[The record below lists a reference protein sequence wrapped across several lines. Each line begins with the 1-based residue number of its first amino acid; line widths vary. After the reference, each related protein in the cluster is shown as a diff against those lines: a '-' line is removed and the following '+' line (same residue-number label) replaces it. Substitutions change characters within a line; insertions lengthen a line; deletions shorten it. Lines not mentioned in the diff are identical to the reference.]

1 MGRSRSV
8 VRDVRTLGWLVARNL
23 PHTATVTYATN
34 LWYAALWA
42 DHLVAGAL
50 QSRTICE
57 QPIVFFRG
65 PDGEPVALEDRC
77 AHRFIPLSMG
87 QLCDGASSVEC
98 PYHGLR
104 FGTDG
109 ACVLNPHGSGRIPA
123 TLAVRSYPVVE
134 RHTMLWIWM
143 GTDEADPDLIPDFSY
158 LDPGAPGVLSKRDS
172 LEMDVDYQLVIDNL
186 LDLSHASFLHRGVL
200 GDPSTLACDITIDST
215 ESSVTVTRTRA
226 DVAPAKLF
234 DLMFRNDG
242 ADVDTWSIMR
252 WDAPSCLRHEAGV
265 CPPGEERTD
274 GITVIGT
281 HLVTPSSKGKC
292 TYHVA
297 AVRLGESPNSD
308 DAEIAEQLSALRR
321 YAFDE
326 QDRPILEAQQRA
338 YDLAGGVDSLRPVML
353 SIDAAPLRAR
363 RVLAKI
369 IAGENPDTDE
379 MADGERVFVTLD

>member
-1 MGRSRSV
+1 
-8 VRDVRTLGWLVARNL
+8 
-23 PHTATVTYATN
+23 
-34 LWYAALWA
+34 
-42 DHLVAGAL
+42 
-50 QSRTICE
+50 
-57 QPIVFFRG
+57 
-65 PDGEPVALEDRC
+65 
-77 AHRFIPLSMG
+77 MG
-87 QLCDGASSVEC
+87 QLCDGAASVEC

-123 TLAVRSYPVVE
+123 TLAVRSYPVVA

-200 GDPSTLACDITIDST
+200 GDPSTLHCEIDIDST
-215 ESSVTVTRTRA
+215 ETSVTVTRTRSN
-226 DVAPAKLF
+226 VAPAKLF

-242 ADVDTWSIMR
+242 KEVDTWSIMR

-265 CPPGEERTD
+265 CPPGAGPDE
-274 GITVIGT
+274 GMTVIGT
-281 HLVTPSSKGKC
+281 HLVTPSEKGKC

-297 AVRLGESPNSD
+297 AVRIGESTVSD
-308 DAEIAEQLSALRR
+308 DSEVAEQLSALRK

-338 YDLAGGVDSLRPVML
+338 YDLAGGPDSLRPVML

-369 IAGENPDTDE
+369 IGNENSD
-379 MADGERVFVTLD
+379 DGERVFVTLD

>member
-1 MGRSRSV
+1 M
-8 VRDVRTLGWLVARNL
+8 
-23 PHTATVTYATN
+23 TYATN

-42 DHLVAGAL
+42 DDLTAGDM

-65 PDGEPVALEDRC
+65 PLDEPVALEDRC

-87 QLCDGASSVEC
+87 QLCDGAASVEC

-123 TLAVRSYPVVE
+123 TLAVRAYPVVE

-143 GTDEADPDLIPDFSY
+143 GTDDPDPGLIPDFSY

-172 LEMDVDYQLVIDNL
+172 MPMDVDYQLVIDNL

-200 GDPSTLACDITIDST
+200 GDPSTLECDIDIDST
-215 ESSVTVTRTRA
+215 ETSVTVTRTRSE
-226 DVAPAKLF
+226 VAPAKLF

-242 ADVDTWSIMR
+242 NDVDTWSIMR
-252 WDAPSCLRHEAGV
+252 WDAPSCLRHEAGICAPDV
-265 CPPGEERTD
+265 DRD
-274 GITVIGT
+274 QGITVIGT

-297 AVRLGESPNSD
+297 AVRIGESLGSD
-308 DAEIAEQLSALRR
+308 DAEISEQLSVLRR
-321 YAFDE
+321 FAFDE

-338 YDLAGGVDSLRPVML
+338 YDLAGGPDSLRPVML

-363 RVLAKI
+363 RVLARI
-369 IAGENPDTDE
+369 IDEENSGAEQSAGEQ
-379 MADGERVFVTLD
+379 VFVTLD

>member
-1 MGRSRSV
+1 
-8 VRDVRTLGWLVARNL
+8 
-23 PHTATVTYATN
+23 VTYASDV
-34 LWYAALWA
+34 WYAALWA
-42 DHLVAGAL
+42 DDLVDGAL

-87 QLCDGASSVEC
+87 QLCDGAASVEC

-123 TLAVRSYPVVE
+123 TLAVRAYPVVE

-143 GTDEADPDLIPDFSY
+143 GTDTPDPTTIPDFSY
-158 LDPGAPGVLSKRDS
+158 LDPDAPGVRSKRES
-172 LEMDVDYQLVIDNL
+172 LEIAADYQLVIDNL
-186 LDLSHASFLHRGVL
+186 LDLSHASFLHRGLL
-200 GDPSTLACDITIDST
+200 GDPSTLECDIDIDST
-215 ESSVTVTRTRA
+215 ETSVTVTRARRGIT
-226 DVAPAKLF
+226 PSKLF
-234 DLMFRNDG
+234 DLMFRDDG
-242 ADVDTWSIMR
+242 QPVDNWSIMR
-252 WDAPSCLRHEAGV
+252 WTAPSCLRHEAGI
-265 CPPGEERTD
+265 CPPGAGRDE

-281 HLVTPSSKGKC
+281 HLVTPSEKGRC

-297 AVRLGESPNSD
+297 AVRLGPSRGD
-308 DAEIAEQLSALRR
+308 DDGGLAEQLSALRK

-326 QDRPILEAQQRA
+326 QDRPVLEAQQRA
-338 YDLAGGVDSLRPVML
+338 YDLAGGPEALRPVML

-363 RVLAKI
+363 RVLAAI
-369 IAGENPDTDE
+369 VAAENADTE
-379 MADGERVFVTLD
+379 QVFVTVD

>member
-1 MGRSRSV
+1 
-8 VRDVRTLGWLVARNL
+8 
-23 PHTATVTYATN
+23 VTYATN

-42 DHLVAGAL
+42 EDLTDGEL

-65 PDGEPVALEDRC
+65 PEGGPVALEDRC

-87 QLCDGASSVEC
+87 QLCDGAASVEC

-123 TLAVRSYPVVE
+123 TLAVRAYPVVE

-143 GTDEADPDLIPDFSY
+143 GTDDADPDLIPDFSY
-158 LDPGAPGVLSKRDS
+158 LDPGAPGVLSKRDW

-200 GDPSTLACDITIDST
+200 GDPSTLACDIAIDST
-215 ESSVTVTRTRA
+215 DTSVTVTRTRSG
-226 DVAPAKLF
+226 VAPAKLF

-242 ADVDTWSIMR
+242 EKVDTWSIMR

-265 CPPGEERTD
+265 CPPGTD
-274 GITVIGT
+274 PDQGITVIGT
-281 HLVTPSSKGKC
+281 HLVTPSAKGKC

-297 AVRLGESPNSD
+297 AVRIGDSPNSD
-308 DAEIAEQLSALRR
+308 DAEVAEQLSALRR

-338 YDLAGGVDSLRPVML
+338 YDLAGGIDSLRPVML

-369 IAGENPDTDE
+369 IATENLEAEPDVDGDG
-379 MADGERVFVTLD
+379 DGERVFVTLD

>member
-1 MGRSRSV
+1 M
-8 VRDVRTLGWLVARNL
+8 
-23 PHTATVTYATN
+23 TYATN

-42 DHLVAGAL
+42 EDLTEGAL

-57 QPIVFFRG
+57 QPIVFFRD
-65 PDGEPVALEDRC
+65 PRGEPVALEDRC

-87 QLCDGASSVEC
+87 QLCDGAASVEC

-123 TLAVRSYPVVE
+123 TLAIRAYPVAE

-143 GTDEADPDLIPDFSY
+143 GTDEPDTDRIPDFSY

-172 LEMDVDYQLVIDNL
+172 MEMNVDYQLVIDNL

-200 GDPSTLACDITIDST
+200 GDPSTLDCEIDIDST
-215 ESSVTVTRTRA
+215 DTSVTVTRTRA

-242 ADVDTWSIMR
+242 ERVDTWSIMR
-252 WDAPSCLRHEAGV
+252 WDAPSCLRHEAGI
-265 CPPGEERTD
+265 CPTGGDRQE

-297 AVRLGESPNSD
+297 AVRIGESAGSD
-308 DAEIAEQLSALRR
+308 DADISEQLSTLRR
-321 YAFDE
+321 HAFDE

-338 YDLAGGVDSLRPVML
+338 YDLAGGPDSLRPVML
-353 SIDAAPLRAR
+353 SIDVAPLRAR

-369 IAGENPDTDE
+369 IGNESMD
-379 MADGERVFVTLD
+379 DGERVFVTLH

>member
-1 MGRSRSV
+1 MS
-8 VRDVRTLGWLVARNL
+8 
-23 PHTATVTYATN
+23 YATN

-42 DHLVAGAL
+42 DDLADDAL
-50 QSRTICE
+50 HSRTICE

-65 PDGEPVALEDRC
+65 PRGEPVALEDRC

-87 QLCDGASSVEC
+87 QLCDGAASIEC

-123 TLAVRSYPVVE
+123 TLAVRAYPVVD

-143 GTDEADPDLIPDFSY
+143 GSDAPDPDLIPDFSY
-158 LDPGAPGVLSKRDS
+158 LDPGAPGVVSKRDS

-200 GDPSTLACDITIDST
+200 GDPSTLHCDIEIDST
-215 ESSVTVTRTRA
+215 ASSVTVTRTRS

-242 ADVDTWSIMR
+242 NAVDTWSIMR
-252 WDAPSCLRHEAGV
+252 WDAPSCLRHEAGI
-265 CPPGEERTD
+265 CPPDAGRDE

-281 HLVTPSSKGKC
+281 HLVTPSSRGKC

-297 AVRLGESPNSD
+297 AVRLGESPGSD
-308 DAEIAEQLSALRR
+308 DAEIAAQLSTLRR

-338 YDLAGGVDSLRPVML
+338 YDLAGGPDSLRPVML

-363 RVLAKI
+363 RVLARI
-369 IAGENPDTDE
+369 IADECADADETDVSE
-379 MADGERVFVTLD
+379 QVFVTIS

>member
-1 MGRSRSV
+1 MAATLRSM
-8 VRDVRTLGWLVARNL
+8 
-23 PHTATVTYATN
+23 TYATN
-34 LWYAALWA
+34 IWYAALWA
-42 DHLVAGAL
+42 EDLAEGAM

-57 QPIVFFRG
+57 QPVVFFRG

-87 QLCDGASSVEC
+87 QLCDGAKSVEC

-123 TLAVRSYPVVE
+123 TLAVRAYPVVE

-143 GTDEADPDLIPDFSY
+143 GADEADTDLIPDFSY
-158 LDPGAPGVLSKRDS
+158 LDPGAPGVLSKRDW

-200 GDPSTLACDITIDST
+200 GDPSTLECDIDIVST
-215 ESSVTVTRTRA
+215 PTSVTVTRTRS

-242 ADVDTWSIMR
+242 RPVDTWSVMR
-252 WDAPSCLRHEAGV
+252 WDAPSCLRHEAGI
-265 CPPGEERTD
+265 CPPGADRGE

-297 AVRLGESPNSD
+297 AVRLGESPGSD
-308 DAEIAEQLSALRR
+308 DAEVSAQLSALRR

-338 YDLAGGVDSLRPVML
+338 YDLAGGPDSLRPVML
-353 SIDAAPLRAR
+353 SIDVAPLRAR
-363 RVLAKI
+363 RVLAAI
-369 IAGENPDTDE
+369 IAAENQDAGEGHIDE
-379 MADGERVFVTLD
+379 QVFAS

>member
-1 MGRSRSV
+1 M
-8 VRDVRTLGWLVARNL
+8 
-23 PHTATVTYATN
+23 TYATN

-42 DHLVAGAL
+42 EDLAEGTL
-50 QSRTICE
+50 ESRTICE

-65 PDGEPVALEDRC
+65 PQGEAVALEDRC

-87 QLCDGASSVEC
+87 QLCDGAASVEC

-143 GTDEADPDLIPDFSY
+143 GTDEADHDLIADFSY
-158 LDPGAPGVLSKRDS
+158 LDPGAPGVLSKRDWIA
-172 LEMDVDYQLVIDNL
+172 MDVDYQLVIDNL

-200 GDPSTLACDITIDST
+200 GDPSTLECEIGIDST
-215 ESSVTVTRTRA
+215 DTSVTVTRTRSR
-226 DVAPAKLF
+226 VAPAKLF

-242 ADVDTWSIMR
+242 NDVDTWSIMR

-265 CPPGEERTD
+265 CPPGAEHEE

-297 AVRLGESPNSD
+297 AVRNGESAGSD
-308 DAEIAEQLSALRR
+308 DAEVAEQLSALRR

-338 YDLAGGVDSLRPVML
+338 YDLAGGPDSLRPVML

-369 IAGENPDTDE
+369 IAEENQD
-379 MADGERVFVTLD
+379 DGERVFVTLD

>member
-1 MGRSRSV
+1 M
-8 VRDVRTLGWLVARNL
+8 
-23 PHTATVTYATN
+23 TYATN

-42 DHLVAGAL
+42 DDLTAGDM

-65 PDGEPVALEDRC
+65 PGDEPVALEDRC

-87 QLCDGASSVEC
+87 QLCDGAASVEC

-104 FGTDG
+104 FGIDG

-123 TLAVRSYPVVE
+123 TLAVRAYPVVE
-134 RHTMLWIWM
+134 RHTMLWIWI

-158 LDPGAPGVLSKRDS
+158 LDPGAPGVLSKRES
-172 LEMDVDYQLVIDNL
+172 MAMDVDYQLVIDNL

-200 GDPSTLACDITIDST
+200 GDPSTLECDIDIDST
-215 ESSVTVTRTRA
+215 ESSVTVTRIRSGI
-226 DVAPAKLF
+226 APAKLF

-242 ADVDTWSIMR
+242 KEVDTWSIMR
-252 WDAPSCLRHEAGV
+252 WDAPSCLRHEAGI
-265 CPPGEERTD
+265 CPPGADRGE

-297 AVRLGESPNSD
+297 AVRIGESLGSD
-308 DAEIAEQLSALRR
+308 DAAISEQLSVLRR

-338 YDLAGGVDSLRPVML
+338 YDMAGGPDSLRPVML

-363 RVLAKI
+363 RVLARI
-369 IAGENPDTDE
+369 IDRENGGADEGAGEQ
-379 MADGERVFVTLD
+379 VFVTLD

>member
-1 MGRSRSV
+1 MI
-8 VRDVRTLGWLVARNL
+8 
-23 PHTATVTYATN
+23 YATN

-42 DHLVAGAL
+42 DDLAEGKL

-65 PDGEPVALEDRC
+65 PDGAAVALEDRC

-87 QLCDGASSVEC
+87 ELCDGAASVEC

-123 TLAVRSYPVVE
+123 TLAVRAYPVVE
-134 RHTMLWIWM
+134 RHTMLWLWM
-143 GTDEADPDLIPDFSY
+143 GTETADPDLIPDFSY
-158 LDPGAPGVLSKRDS
+158 LDPGAPGVLSKRDWI
-172 LEMDVDYQLVIDNL
+172 EMDVDYQLVIDNL

-200 GDPSTLACDITIDST
+200 GDPSTLHCDIDIEST
-215 ESSVTVTRTRA
+215 DSSVTVTRTRSR
-226 DVAPAKLF
+226 VAPSKLF

-242 ADVDTWSIMR
+242 EAVDTWSIMR
-252 WDAPSCLRHEAGV
+252 WDAPSCLRHEAGI
-265 CPPGEERTD
+265 CPPDAGRDE

-281 HLVTPSSKGKC
+281 HLVTPSSRGKC
-292 TYHVA
+292 VYHVA
-297 AVRLGESPNSD
+297 AVRLGESPGSD

-338 YDLAGGVDSLRPVML
+338 YDLAGGPDSLRPVML

-363 RVLAKI
+363 RVLAQLI
-369 IAGENPDTDE
+369 AAEAQQDIGRDTGEDAAQAHVDAGEQ
-379 MADGERVFVTLD
+379 VFVTIH

>member
-1 MGRSRSV
+1 MLCSV
-8 VRDVRTLGWLVARNL
+8 N
-23 PHTATVTYATN
+23 YATN

-42 DHLVAGAL
+42 DDLAEGAL
-50 QSRTICE
+50 ESRTICE

-65 PDGEPVALEDRC
+65 PQGEPVALEDRC

-87 QLCDGASSVEC
+87 QLCDGAASVEC

-104 FGTDG
+104 FGIDG
-109 ACVLNPHGSGRIPA
+109 SCVLNPHGSGRIPA

-143 GTDEADPDLIPDFSY
+143 GADAPDAARIPDFSY
-158 LDPGAPGVLSKRDS
+158 LDPGSPGVLSKRES

-200 GDPSTLACDITIDST
+200 GDPSTLECDIAIDST
-215 ESSVTVTRTRA
+215 ESSVTVTRTRSNI
-226 DVAPAKLF
+226 APSKLF
-234 DLMFRNDG
+234 DLMYRNNG
-242 ADVDTWSIMR
+242 EAVDTWSIMR
-252 WDAPSCLRHEAGV
+252 WDAPSCLRHEAGI
-265 CPPGEERTD
+265 CPPDAGRDE

-297 AVRLGESPNSD
+297 AVRLGASAGSD
-308 DAEIAEQLSALRR
+308 DAEISAQLSALRR
-321 YAFDE
+321 FAFDE

-338 YDLAGGVDSLRPVML
+338 YDLAGGPDSLRPVML

-369 IAGENPDTDE
+369 VAGEIREEVEDLVDE
-379 MADGERVFVTLD
+379 QVFVR

>member
-1 MGRSRSV
+1 M
-8 VRDVRTLGWLVARNL
+8 
-23 PHTATVTYATN
+23 TYATN

-42 DHLVAGAL
+42 EDLAEGTL
-50 QSRTICE
+50 QSRTVCE
-57 QPIVFFRG
+57 QQIVFFRG
-65 PDGEPVALEDRC
+65 PEHEAVGLEDRC

-87 QLCDGASSVEC
+87 QLCDGAASVEC

-143 GTDEADPDLIPDFSY
+143 GTDDPDPDLIPDFSY

-172 LEMDVDYQLVIDNL
+172 IVMDVDYQLVIDNL

-200 GDPSTLACDITIDST
+200 GDPSTLECEIEIDST
-215 ESSVTVTRTRA
+215 ETSVTVTRTRS
-226 DVAPAKLF
+226 DVVPAKLF

-242 ADVDTWSIMR
+242 ADVDTWSVMR

-265 CPPGEERTD
+265 CPPGAQHHD
-274 GITVIGT
+274 GMTVIGT
-281 HLVTPSSKGKC
+281 HLVTPSSKGKSM
-292 TYHVA
+292 YHVA
-297 AVRLGESPNSD
+297 AVRIGESAGSD
-308 DAEIAEQLSALRR
+308 DAEISAQLSALRK

-338 YDLAGGVDSLRPVML
+338 YDSAGGPDSLRPVML

-369 IAGENPDTDE
+369 IGVESRGDS
-379 MADGERVFVTLD
+379 ERVFVTLD

>member
-1 MGRSRSV
+1 MS
-8 VRDVRTLGWLVARNL
+8 
-23 PHTATVTYATN
+23 YATN
-34 LWYAALWA
+34 LWYAALWDEDLA
-42 DHLVAGAL
+42 EGAL

-65 PDGEPVALEDRC
+65 PEGAPVALEDRC

-87 QLCDGASSVEC
+87 QLCDGAKSIEC

-143 GTDEADPDLIPDFSY
+143 GTDEADTDLIPDFSY
-158 LDPGAPGVLSKRDS
+158 LDPDAPGVLSKRDW

-200 GDPSTLACDITIDST
+200 GDPSTLECEIDIAST
-215 ESSVTVTRTRA
+215 ETSVSVTRTRSE
-226 DVAPAKLF
+226 VTPAKLF

-242 ADVDTWSIMR
+242 EAVDTWSVMR

-265 CPPGEERTD
+265 CPPGAEREE

-281 HLVTPSSKGKC
+281 HLVTPSAKGKC
-292 TYHVA
+292 IYHVA
-297 AVRLGESPNSD
+297 AVRIGESAGSD
-308 DAEIAEQLSALRR
+308 DAEISEQLSALRR

-338 YDLAGGVDSLRPVML
+338 YDLAGGPESLRPVML

-369 IAGENPDTDE
+369 IEIENQDAKSWR
-379 MADGERVFVTLD
+379 MANECS

>member
-1 MGRSRSV
+1 V
-8 VRDVRTLGWLVARNL
+8 N
-23 PHTATVTYATN
+23 YATN

-42 DHLVAGAL
+42 EDLAIGAL
-50 QSRTICE
+50 ESRTICE

-65 PDGEPVALEDRC
+65 SQGEPVALEDRC
-77 AHRFIPLSMG
+77 AHRFVPLSMG
-87 QLCDGASSVEC
+87 QLCDGAASVEC

-109 ACVLNPHGSGRIPA
+109 SCVLNPHGSGRIPA
-123 TLAVRSYPVVE
+123 TLAVRSYPVAE

-143 GTDEADPDLIPDFSY
+143 GSDVPDQNLIPDFSY
-158 LDPGAPGVLSKRDS
+158 LDPGAPGVLSKRDW

-200 GDPSTLACDITIDST
+200 GDPSTLDCDIAIDST

-226 DVAPAKLF
+226 SIAPSKLF

-242 ADVDTWSIMR
+242 GAVDSWSIMR
-252 WDAPSCLRHEAGV
+252 WDAPSCLRHEAGI
-265 CPPGEERTD
+265 CPPGAGRDE

-297 AVRLGESPNSD
+297 AVRLGSSAGSD
-308 DAEIAEQLSALRR
+308 DAEISAQLSALRR

-338 YDLAGGVDSLRPVML
+338 YDLAGGLDSLRPVML

-363 RVLAKI
+363 RVMAKI
-369 IAGENPDTDE
+369 VAGEIHEVTEDVADE
-379 MADGERVFVTLD
+379 QVFVR